1 MEFFTTIGLGIGLVL
16 AGFSIVAALYFS
28 FYHVLPSVDRALTR
42 ALYSDID
49 DEHETKWDSRNG

>member
-42 ALYSDID
+42 ALYSD
-49 DEHETKWDSRNG
+49 DEPRNG